1 MEEDKQAL
9 MMLGRIDGKLDGI
22 VRRLDGLDGRLDRVD
37 VRMDGID
44 GRLRTVEK
52 KAATFGAV
60 AGGAVSVGTAIIVE
74 GLRHVMRGAGGAI
87 GLGN

>member
-1 MEEDKQAL
+1 MALGSEEML
-9 MMLGRIDGKLDGI
+9 LLGRIDGKLDSI
-22 VRRLDGLDGRLDRVD
+22 VRRLDGVDQRFDRVESRLDG
-37 VRMDGID
+37 MD
-44 GRLRTVEK
+44 GRLRDVEK